1 VRSRGRK
8 PKELFLSHTW
18 KALVDGSSCHER
30 VKRICKKLERRGWQ
44 CWLDEEV
51 RILFCFFKFFLQR
64 CLDEEVR
71 ILKRILMVPF
81 YMESRIRD

>member
-1 VRSRGRK
+1 MRSRGRK
-8 PKELFLSHTW
+8 PKELFLSHAW
-18 KALVDGSSCHER
+18 KALVDGSSCHEH
-30 VKRICKKLERRGWQ
+30 VKKICRKLERRGWQ

-51 RILFCFFKFFLQR
+51 RILIFFSFVFWQR

-81 YMESRIRD
+81 LHGK

>member
-44 CWLDEEV
+44 
-51 RILFCFFKFFLQR
+51 R